1 MIYVEKKSERIIF
14 HIDVNSAF
22 LSWTAINLLKC
33 GESEIDIRKIP
44 SIIGGSIEDRRGV
57 VLAKSIPAKK
67 FNIITGEPIVAALK
81 KYPQLKVYPPEHK
94 LYTKFSNDMYQ
105 LLEPYSDFIE
115 RYSIDEVFMEASH
128 FKYDYMEKAKEI
140 KRKIEEDLGFTVNIG
155 IGNNKL
161 LAKMASD
168 FSKKNSIH
176 TLFEEEIR
184 IKMWPLKVGNLFM
197 VGKAAEK
204 KLIDLNI
211 FTIGDLANYNLS
223 ILRNI
228 FKSYAN
234 IIYEYA
240 NGIDNS
246 PINCDNY
253 VDVKGIGNST
263 TTSKD
268 ILSVDEALKVLL
280 SLTESVAKRLRAN
293 KSLCGIVV
301 VSIKSNIF
309 TTYSHQKKLLIPTD
323 STEEIFKLVKA
334 IFKEMWRREPIR
346 LLGVRVTKLSDN
358 SIYQKSL
365 FDDEKI
371 DRQRS
376 LDSTI
381 DKIREKYGDSSIMRS
396 TFISSNNK
404 KTLEEEKAEDFLMMG
419 GLYDS
424 FK

>member
-1 MIYVEKKSERIIF
+1 VIFVEKDLEKIIF

-33 GESEIDIRKIP
+33 GESLVDIRKIP

-57 VLAKSIPAKK
+57 VLAKSIPAKN
-67 FNIITGEPIVAALK
+67 FNIITGESIMSALK
-81 KYPQLKVYPPEHK
+81 KCPQLKVYPPEHK
-94 LYTKFSNDMYQ
+94 LYKRCSNKMFE
-105 LLEPYSDFIE
+105 LLKSYSDFIE
-115 RYSIDEVFMEASH
+115 RYSIDEVFMDASH
-128 FKYDYMEKAKEI
+128 FKYDYMEKAEEI
-140 KRKIEEDLGFTVNIG
+140 KGKIERELGFAVNIG
-155 IGNNKL
+155 IANNKL

-176 TLFEEEIR
+176 TLFKEEIR
-184 IKMWPLKVGNLFM
+184 EKMWPLKVGDLFM

-204 KLIDLNI
+204 RLEGLNI

-234 IIYEYA
+234 TIYEYA
-240 NGIDNS
+240 NGIDPS

-253 VDVKGIGNST
+253 IDIKGIGNST

-268 ILSVDEALKVLL
+268 ILNMEEALKVLL
-280 SLTESVAKRLRAN
+280 LLTESVAMRLRAN
-293 KSLCGIVV
+293 KSLCGIIV

-309 TTYSHQKKLLIPTD
+309 TTYSHQKKMLTSTD
-323 STEEIFKLVKA
+323 STEEIFKLVKV
-334 IFKEMWRREPIR
+334 IFKEMWRGDPIR

-358 SIYQKSL
+358 NIYQKSL
-365 FDDEKI
+365 FDDEKT
-371 DRQRS
+371 DKQKN
-376 LDSTI
+376 LDNTI
-381 DKIREKYGDSSIMRS
+381 DKIKEKYGELSITRS
-396 TFISSNNK
+396 TFINLNSK
-404 KTLEEEKAEDFLMMG
+404 KNLREDKGEDYLMMG

-424 FK
+424 F

>member
-1 MIYVEKKSERIIF
+1 MEKNSERIIF

-33 GESEIDIRKIP
+33 GESLVDIRKIP

-67 FNIITGEPIVAALK
+67 FNIITGESIMSALK
-81 KYPQLKVYPPEHK
+81 KCPQLKVYPPEHK
-94 LYTKFSNDMYQ
+94 LYKRCSNKMFE
-105 LLEPYSDFIE
+105 LLKSYSDFIE
-115 RYSIDEVFMEASH
+115 RYSIDEVFMDASH
-128 FKYDYMEKAKEI
+128 FNYDYMEKAEEI
-140 KRKIEEDLGFTVNIG
+140 KSKIERDLGFAVNIG
-155 IGNNKL
+155 VGNNKL

-176 TLFEEEIR
+176 TLFKEEIKG
-184 IKMWPLKVGNLFM
+184 KMWPLKVGDLFM

-204 KLIDLNI
+204 KLEGLNI

-234 IIYEYA
+234 TIYEYA
-240 NGIDNS
+240 NGIDTS
-246 PINCDNY
+246 PINYDNY
-253 VDVKGIGNST
+253 VDIKGIGNST

-268 ILSVDEALKVLL
+268 ILNMEEALTVLL
-280 SLTESVAKRLRAN
+280 LLTESVAMRLRAN
-293 KSLCGIVV
+293 KSLCGIIV

-309 TTYSHQKKLLIPTD
+309 TTYSHQKKLLTSTD
-323 STEEIFKLVKA
+323 STEEIFKLVKV
-334 IFKEMWRREPIR
+334 IFKEMWRGDPIR

-358 SIYQKSL
+358 NIYQKSL
-365 FDDEKI
+365 FDDEKT
-371 DRQRS
+371 DKQKN
-376 LDSTI
+376 LDNTI
-381 DKIREKYGDSSIMRS
+381 DKIKEKYGELSITRS
-396 TFISSNNK
+396 TFINLNSK
-404 KTLEEEKAEDFLMMG
+404 KNLKEDKVEDYLMMG

-424 FK
+424 F

>member
-1 MIYVEKKSERIIF
+1 MENKSERIIF

-22 LSWTAINLLKC
+22 LSWTAINLLRC
-33 GESEIDIRKIP
+33 GESEVDIRKIP
-44 SIIGGSIEDRRGV
+44 SIIGGSIKDRRGV

-81 KYPQLKVYPPEHK
+81 KCPQLKVYPPEHK
-94 LYTKFSNDMYQ
+94 LYTKFSNDMYK
-105 LLEPYSDFIE
+105 LLKPYSDFIE

-140 KRKIEEDLGFTVNIG
+140 KRKIEKDLGFTVNIG

-176 TLFEEEIR
+176 TLFKEEIR
-184 IKMWPLKVGNLFM
+184 VKMWPLKVGDLFM

-240 NGIDNS
+240 NGIDDS

-293 KSLCGIVV
+293 KSLCGIVA
-301 VSIKSNIF
+301 VSIKSNVF
-309 TTYSHQKKLLIPTD
+309 TTYSHQKKLLTPTD
-323 STEEIFKLVKA
+323 STEEIFNLVKA
-334 IFKEMWRREPIR
+334 IFKEMWRGEPIR

-371 DRQRS
+371 DKQRS

-381 DKIREKYGDSSIMRS
+381 DKIREKYGDSSIIRS

-404 KTLEEEKAEDFLMMG
+404 KSFEEEKPEDYLMMG

>member
-1 MIYVEKKSERIIF
+1 M
-14 HIDVNSAF
+14 
-22 LSWTAINLLKC
+22 
-33 GESEIDIRKIP
+33 
-44 SIIGGSIEDRRGV
+44 
-57 VLAKSIPAKK
+57 
-67 FNIITGEPIVAALK
+67 
-81 KYPQLKVYPPEHK
+81 
-94 LYTKFSNDMYQ
+94 
-105 LLEPYSDFIE
+105 
-115 RYSIDEVFMEASH
+115 
-128 FKYDYMEKAKEI
+128 
-140 KRKIEEDLGFTVNIG
+140 
-155 IGNNKL
+155 
-161 LAKMASD
+161 
-168 FSKKNSIH
+168 
-176 TLFEEEIR
+176 
-184 IKMWPLKVGNLFM
+184 
-197 VGKAAEK
+197 
-204 KLIDLNI
+204 
-211 FTIGDLANYNLS
+211 S

-268 ILSVDEALKVLL
+268 ILSTDEALKVLL

-309 TTYSHQKKLLIPTD
+309 TTYSHQKKFLTPTD
-323 STEEIFKLVKA
+323 STEEIFKLVKV

-371 DRQRS
+371 DKQRN

-381 DKIREKYGDSSIMRS
+381 DKIREKYGDSSIIRS

-404 KTLEEEKAEDFLMMG
+404 RGLEDEKAEDFLMMG

-424 FK
+424 SK

>member
-1 MIYVEKKSERIIF
+1 MEKESERIIF

-22 LSWTAINLLKC
+22 LSWTAINLLRC
-33 GESEIDIRKIP
+33 GESLVDIRKIP

-81 KYPQLKVYPPEHK
+81 KCPQLKVYPPEHK
-94 LYTKFSNDMYQ
+94 LYTKLSNDMFE
-105 LLEPYSDFIE
+105 LLRPYSDFIE
-115 RYSIDEVFMEASH
+115 RYSIDEVFMDASH
-128 FKYDYMEKAKEI
+128 FKYDYKDKAEEI
-140 KRKIEEDLGFTVNIG
+140 KNKIEKDLGFTVNIG

-176 TLFEEEIR
+176 TLFKEEVKT
-184 IKMWPLKVGNLFM
+184 KMWPLKVGDLFM

-204 KLIDLNI
+204 KLTDLNI
-211 FTIGDLANYNLS
+211 FTIGDLANYNLN

-234 IIYEYA
+234 VIYEYA

-246 PINCDNY
+246 LINCDNY

-268 ILSVDEALKVLL
+268 ILNIDEALKVLL

-301 VSIKSNIF
+301 VSIKSNVF
-309 TTYSHQKKLLIPTD
+309 TNYSHQKKLLVPTD
-323 STEEIFKLVKA
+323 STEEIFKLVKV
-334 IFKEMWRREPIR
+334 IFNEMWHREPIR

-358 SIYQKSL
+358 TIYQKSL

-371 DRQRS
+371 DKQRM

-381 DKIREKYGDSSIMRS
+381 DKIRDKYGDSSIIRS
-396 TFISSNNK
+396 TFIGPNDK
-404 KTLEEEKAEDFLMMG
+404 DILEEEKNEDYLMMG

-424 FK
+424 F

>member
-1 MIYVEKKSERIIF
+1 MENKSQKIIF

-22 LSWTAINLLKC
+22 LSWTAINLLRC
-33 GESEIDIRKIP
+33 GESEVDIRKIP
-44 SIIGGSIEDRRGV
+44 SIIGGSVEDRRGV

-81 KYPQLKVYPPEHK
+81 KCPQLKVYPPEHK
-94 LYTKFSNDMYQ
+94 LYTKFSNDMYK
-105 LLEPYSDFIE
+105 LLKPYSDFIE

-140 KRKIEEDLGFTVNIG
+140 KRKIEKDLGFTVNIG

-168 FSKKNSIH
+168 FSKKNSVH
-176 TLFEEEIR
+176 TLFKEEVR
-184 IKMWPLKVGNLFM
+184 VKMWPLKVGDLFM

-240 NGIDNS
+240 NGIDDS

-293 KSLCGIVV
+293 KSLCGIVA
-301 VSIKSNIF
+301 VSIKSNVF
-309 TTYSHQKKLLIPTD
+309 TTYSHQKKLLTPTD
-323 STEEIFKLVKA
+323 STEEIFNLVKA
-334 IFKEMWRREPIR
+334 IFKEMWRGEPIR

-371 DRQRS
+371 DKQRS

-381 DKIREKYGDSSIMRS
+381 DKIREKYGDSSIIRS

-404 KTLEEEKAEDFLMMG
+404 KSFEEEKPEDYLMMG

>member
-1 MIYVEKKSERIIF
+1 VENKSERIIF

-22 LSWTAINLLKC
+22 LSWTAINLLRC
-33 GESEIDIRKIP
+33 GESEVDIRKIP
-44 SIIGGSIEDRRGV
+44 SIIGGSIKDRRGV

-81 KYPQLKVYPPEHK
+81 KCPQLKVYPPEHK
-94 LYTKFSNDMYQ
+94 LYTKFSNDMYK
-105 LLEPYSDFIE
+105 LLKPYSDFIE

-140 KRKIEEDLGFTVNIG
+140 KRKIEKDLGFTVNIG

-176 TLFEEEIR
+176 TLFKEEIR
-184 IKMWPLKVGNLFM
+184 VKMWPLKVGDLFM

-240 NGIDNS
+240 NGIDDS

-293 KSLCGIVV
+293 KSLCGIVA
-301 VSIKSNIF
+301 VSIKSNVF
-309 TTYSHQKKLLIPTD
+309 TTYSHQKKLLTPTD
-323 STEEIFKLVKA
+323 STEEIFNLVKA
-334 IFKEMWRREPIR
+334 IFKEMWRGEPIR

-371 DRQRS
+371 DKQRS

-381 DKIREKYGDSSIMRS
+381 DKIREKYGDSSIIRS

-404 KTLEEEKAEDFLMMG
+404 KSFEEEKPEDYLMMG

>member
-1 MIYVEKKSERIIF
+1 MKKESERIIF

-22 LSWTAINLLKC
+22 LSWTAINLLRC
-33 GESEIDIRKIP
+33 GESLVDIRKIP

-81 KYPQLKVYPPEHK
+81 KCPQLKVYPPEHI
-94 LYTKFSNDMYQ
+94 LYRKFSNDMFE
-105 LLEPYSDFIE
+105 LLKPYSAFIE
-115 RYSIDEVFMEASH
+115 RYSIDEVFMDASH
-128 FKYDYMEKAKEI
+128 FKYDYMDKAKEI
-140 KRKIEEDLGFTVNIG
+140 KNKIEKDLGFTVNIG

-176 TLFEEEIR
+176 TLFKEEVKT
-184 IKMWPLKVGNLFM
+184 KMWPLKVGDLFM

-204 KLIDLNI
+204 KLTDLNI
-211 FTIGDLANYNLS
+211 FTIGDLANYNLN

-234 IIYEYA
+234 VIYGYA

-268 ILSVDEALKVLL
+268 ILNIEEALKVLL
-280 SLTESVAKRLRAN
+280 LLTESVAKRLRAN

-301 VSIKSNIF
+301 VSIKSNVF
-309 TTYSHQKKLLIPTD
+309 TNYSHQKKLLVPTD
-323 STEEIFKLVKA
+323 STEEIFKLVKV
-334 IFKEMWRREPIR
+334 IFNEMWRREPIR

-358 SIYQKSL
+358 TIYQKSL

-371 DRQRS
+371 DKQRV
-376 LDSTI
+376 LDNTI
-381 DKIREKYGDSSIMRS
+381 DKIREKYGDSSIIRS
-396 TFISSNNK
+396 TFIDSNDRNI
-404 KTLEEEKAEDFLMMG
+404 LEKEKDEDYLMMG

-424 FK
+424 F

>member
-1 MIYVEKKSERIIF
+1 MEKESERIIF

-22 LSWTAINLLKC
+22 LSWTAINLLRC
-33 GESEIDIRKIP
+33 GESLVDIRKIP

-81 KYPQLKVYPPEHK
+81 KCPQLKVYPPEHK
-94 LYTKFSNDMYQ
+94 LYRKFSNDMFE
-105 LLEPYSDFIE
+105 LLRPYSDFIE
-115 RYSIDEVFMEASH
+115 RYSIDEVFMDASH
-128 FKYDYMEKAKEI
+128 FKYDYMDKAEEI
-140 KRKIEEDLGFTVNIG
+140 KNKIEKDLGFTVNIG

-161 LAKMASD
+161 LAKMAGD

-176 TLFEEEIR
+176 TLFKEEVKT
-184 IKMWPLKVGNLFM
+184 KMWPLKVGDLFM

-204 KLIDLNI
+204 KLTDLNI
-211 FTIGDLANYNLS
+211 FTIGDLANYNLN

-234 IIYEYA
+234 VIYGYA

-268 ILSVDEALKVLL
+268 IFNIDEALKVLL

-301 VSIKSNIF
+301 VSIKSNVF
-309 TTYSHQKKLLIPTD
+309 TNYSHQKKLLVPTD
-323 STEEIFKLVKA
+323 STDEIFKLVKV
-334 IFKEMWRREPIR
+334 IFNEMWHREPIR

-358 SIYQKSL
+358 TIYQKSL

-371 DRQRS
+371 DKQRM
-376 LDSTI
+376 LDNTI
-381 DKIREKYGDSSIMRS
+381 DKIREKYGDSSIIRS
-396 TFISSNNK
+396 TFIGPNDKNI
-404 KTLEEEKAEDFLMMG
+404 LEEEKTED
-419 GLYDS
+419 Y
-424 FK
+424 

>member
-1 MIYVEKKSERIIF
+1 MENKSERIIF

-22 LSWTAINLLKC
+22 LSWTAINLLRC
-33 GESEIDIRKIP
+33 GESEVDIRTIP

-81 KYPQLKVYPPEHK
+81 KCPQLKVYPPEHK
-94 LYTKFSNDMYQ
+94 LYTKFSNDMYK
-105 LLEPYSDFIE
+105 LLKPYSDFIE

-140 KRKIEEDLGFTVNIG
+140 KRKIEKDLGFTVNIG

-176 TLFEEEIR
+176 TLFKEEIR
-184 IKMWPLKVGNLFM
+184 VKMWPLKVGDLFM

-240 NGIDNS
+240 NGIDDS
-246 PINCDNY
+246 SINCDNY

-293 KSLCGIVV
+293 KSLCGIVA
-301 VSIKSNIF
+301 VSIKSNVF
-309 TTYSHQKKLLIPTD
+309 TTYSHQKKLLTPTD
-323 STEEIFKLVKA
+323 STEEIFNLVKA
-334 IFKEMWRREPIR
+334 IFKEMWRGEPIR

-371 DRQRS
+371 DKQRS

-381 DKIREKYGDSSIMRS
+381 DKIREKYGDSSIIRS

-404 KTLEEEKAEDFLMMG
+404 KSFEEEKPEDYLMMG

>member
-1 MIYVEKKSERIIF
+1 MEKKSERIIF

-293 KSLCGIVV
+293 KSLCSIVV

-371 DRQRS
+371 DKQRS

-404 KTLEEEKAEDFLMMG
+404 KGLEEEKEEDFLMMG

>member
-1 MIYVEKKSERIIF
+1 
-14 HIDVNSAF
+14 
-22 LSWTAINLLKC
+22 
-33 GESEIDIRKIP
+33 
-44 SIIGGSIEDRRGV
+44 
-57 VLAKSIPAKK
+57 
-67 FNIITGEPIVAALK
+67 
-81 KYPQLKVYPPEHK
+81 
-94 LYTKFSNDMYQ
+94 MYK

-176 TLFEEEIR
+176 TLFKEEIK
-184 IKMWPLKVGNLFM
+184 IKMWPLKVGDLFM

-268 ILSVDEALKVLL
+268 ILSTDEALKVLL

-309 TTYSHQKKLLIPTD
+309 TTYSHQKKFLTPTD
-323 STEEIFKLVKA
+323 STEEIFKLVKV

-371 DRQRS
+371 DKQRN

-381 DKIREKYGDSSIMRS
+381 DKIREKYGDSSIIRS

-404 KTLEEEKAEDFLMMG
+404 RGLEDEKAEDFLMMG

-424 FK
+424 SK

>member
-1 MIYVEKKSERIIF
+1 MEKKSERIIF

>member
-1 MIYVEKKSERIIF
+1 MENKSERIIF

-22 LSWTAINLLKC
+22 LSWTAINLLRC
-33 GESEIDIRKIP
+33 GESEVDIRKIP

-81 KYPQLKVYPPEHK
+81 KCPQLKVYPPEHK
-94 LYTKFSNDMYQ
+94 LYTKFSNDMYK
-105 LLEPYSDFIE
+105 LLKPYSDFIE

-140 KRKIEEDLGFTVNIG
+140 KRKIEKDLGFTVNIG

-176 TLFEEEIR
+176 TLFKEEIR
-184 IKMWPLKVGNLFM
+184 VKMWPLKVGDLFM

-240 NGIDNS
+240 NGIDDS

-268 ILSVDEALKVLL
+268 ILSIDEALKVLL

-293 KSLCGIVV
+293 KSLCGIVA
-301 VSIKSNIF
+301 VSIKSNVF
-309 TTYSHQKKLLIPTD
+309 TTYSHQKKLLTPTD
-323 STEEIFKLVKA
+323 STEEIFNLVKA
-334 IFKEMWRREPIR
+334 IFKEMWRGEPIR

-371 DRQRS
+371 DKQRS

-381 DKIREKYGDSSIMRS
+381 DKIREKYGDSSIIRS

-404 KTLEEEKAEDFLMMG
+404 KSFEEEKPEDYLMMG

>member
-1 MIYVEKKSERIIF
+1 VENKSQKIIF

-22 LSWTAINLLKC
+22 LSWTAINLLRC
-33 GESEIDIRKIP
+33 GESEVDIRKIP
-44 SIIGGSIEDRRGV
+44 SIIGGSVEDRRGV

-81 KYPQLKVYPPEHK
+81 KCPQLKVYPPEHK
-94 LYTKFSNDMYQ
+94 LYTKFSNDMYK
-105 LLEPYSDFIE
+105 LLKPYSDFIE

-140 KRKIEEDLGFTVNIG
+140 KRKIEKDLGFTVNIG

-168 FSKKNSIH
+168 FSKKNSVH
-176 TLFEEEIR
+176 TLFKEEVR
-184 IKMWPLKVGNLFM
+184 VKMWPLKVGDLFM

-240 NGIDNS
+240 NGIDDS

-293 KSLCGIVV
+293 KSLCGIVA
-301 VSIKSNIF
+301 VSIKSNVF
-309 TTYSHQKKLLIPTD
+309 TTYSHQKKLLTPTD
-323 STEEIFKLVKA
+323 STEEIFNLVKA
-334 IFKEMWRREPIR
+334 IFKEMWRGEPIR

-371 DRQRS
+371 DKQRS

-381 DKIREKYGDSSIMRS
+381 DKIREKYGDSSIIRS

-404 KTLEEEKAEDFLMMG
+404 KSFEEEKPEDYLMMG

>member
-1 MIYVEKKSERIIF
+1 MENKSERIIF

-22 LSWTAINLLKC
+22 LSWTAINLLRC

-67 FNIITGEPIVAALK
+67 FNIITGEPIVTALK
-81 KYPQLKVYPPEHK
+81 KCPQLKVYPPEHK
-94 LYTKFSNDMYQ
+94 LYTGFSNDMYK

-115 RYSIDEVFMEASH
+115 RYSIDEVFMELSH

-176 TLFEEEIR
+176 TLFKEEIK
-184 IKMWPLKVGNLFM
+184 IKMWPLKVGDLFM

-246 PINCDNY
+246 LINCDNY
-253 VDVKGIGNST
+253 ADVKGIGNST

-293 KSLCGIVV
+293 KSLCGIVA

-309 TTYSHQKKLLIPTD
+309 TTYSHQKKFLTPTD
-323 STEEIFKLVKA
+323 STEEIFKLVKV

-371 DRQRS
+371 DKQRS
-376 LDSTI
+376 LDNTI
-381 DKIREKYGDSSIMRS
+381 DKIREKYGDSSIIRS
-396 TFISSNNK
+396 TFIHSNNK
-404 KTLEEEKAEDFLMMG
+404 RGFEDEKAEDFLMMG

-424 FK
+424 SK

>member
-1 MIYVEKKSERIIF
+1 VENKSERIIF

-22 LSWTAINLLKC
+22 LSWTAINLLRC
-33 GESEIDIRKIP
+33 GESEVDIRTIP

-81 KYPQLKVYPPEHK
+81 KCPQLKVYPPEHK
-94 LYTKFSNDMYQ
+94 LYTKFSNDMYK
-105 LLEPYSDFIE
+105 LLKPYSDFIE

-140 KRKIEEDLGFTVNIG
+140 KRKIEKDLGFTVNIG

-176 TLFEEEIR
+176 TLFKEEIR
-184 IKMWPLKVGNLFM
+184 VKMWPLKVGDLFM

-240 NGIDNS
+240 NGIDDS
-246 PINCDNY
+246 SINCDNY

-293 KSLCGIVV
+293 KSLCGIVA
-301 VSIKSNIF
+301 VSIKSNVF
-309 TTYSHQKKLLIPTD
+309 TTYSHQKKLLTPTD
-323 STEEIFKLVKA
+323 STEEIFNLVKA
-334 IFKEMWRREPIR
+334 IFKEMWRGEPIR

-371 DRQRS
+371 DKQRS

-381 DKIREKYGDSSIMRS
+381 DKIREKYGDSSIIRS

-404 KTLEEEKAEDFLMMG
+404 KSFEEEKPEDYLMMG